1 MTVTSDQM
9 ILWAVIVSRFLLP
22 LAIPR
27 YPLPAVVA
35 CMLLDAADYQIFNWF
50 TSLPIESL
58 EIYQGYDKSLDIYYL
73 TIAYISTLRNWT
85 NPFAFKLDRF
95 LFFYRLVGVALFE
108 LTQLRAVLLIFPNT
122 FEYFFI
128 AYEAFRM
135 RQDPMKLT
143 KRALIITAAFI
154 WIYIKLP
161 QELWIHIIQ
170 PNYPDLIKDNPWT
183 LLIGAV
189 WSVGIAAFAWWLLR
203 EKQAGRRV
211 SLAADPIPAD
221 FVLRA
226 EQRSQIVKSN
236 HFIDVALI
244 EKIALVSLLSIIFA
258 QVLPGVEA
266 SDIRIAI
273 GVALIIIINT
283 ALSHWLSRR
292 GSGWR
297 SILQEFVVMT
307 LVNFSLILAADFLL
321 PRTDGSINLGT
332 TLFFVLL
339 LTLNVTLYD
348 WYRQVYMHRLAASG
362 Q

>member
-1 MTVTSDQM
+1 M
-9 ILWAVIVSRFLLP
+9 
-22 LAIPR
+22 
-27 YPLPAVVA
+27 
-35 CMLLDAADYQIFNWF
+35 
-50 TSLPIESL
+50 
-58 EIYQGYDKSLDIYYL
+58 
-73 TIAYISTLRNWT
+73 TIAYVSTLRNWT

-108 LTQLRAVLLIFPNT
+108 LTQLRAILLIFPNT

-143 KRALIITAAFI
+143 KRILIIIAAFI

-183 LLIGAV
+183 LLVLAA

-226 EQRSQIVKSN
+226 EQRTMTAQSN

-258 QVLPGVEA
+258 QVLPGVKA
-266 SDIRIAI
+266 SDIQIAI
-273 GVALIIIINT
+273 GVALLIVINT
-283 ALSHWLSRR
+283 VLSHWLSRR
-292 GSGWR
+292 GRGWK
-297 SILQEFVVMT
+297 SILQEFIIMT
-307 LVNFSLILAADFLL
+307 LVNFSLVLAANFLL
-321 PRTDGSINLGT
+321 PRIDGSINLVDA
-332 TLFFVLL
+332 LFFVLL

-348 WYRQVYMHRLAASG
+348 RYRQVHVHRLAGSG
-362 Q
+362 